1 MILMMALIM
10 NMMTMMTMMMTMM
23 TMMMIYRA
31 IKLGLVLIEG
41 CRGESLATALAL
53 DTLLVIWLPRIN
65 MINDRHKHDRNINT
79 TNIH

>member
-1 MILMMALIM
+1 MIIMMALIM
-10 NMMTMMTMMMTMM
+10 NMMTMMTMM

-53 DTLLVIWLPRIN
+53 DTLLVIWLPMIN

-79 TNIH
+79 INIH